1 MLALLSIGTNLAF
14 VRFESPESWTHI
26 RPTPR
31 VRAMTCSRA
40 LPRTFALLLSVWLVA
55 SCAGSERPRTDKPS
69 VEAEAV
75 VDPLPS
81 WNDTPNKAT
90 IVDFVRAVTD
100 PHDPAFAEPEE
111 RVATFDNDG
120 TLWVE
125 QPMYA
130 EMAFALHRVRDLAQ
144 VHPEWRTQEPFKA
157 VLEGDRE
164 ALAASGRRGIL
175 EIVVASHTG
184 MSATL
189 FDSIVTE
196 WVRDARHPKFEQP
209 YTELAYQPQL
219 ELLRYLEANGFK
231 TFIVSGG
238 SADFMRAYTEQ
249 TYGIPPER
257 VVGSSIETRYEVQG
271 GTPTLLR
278 LPQIDFI
285 DDQAGK
291 PVGIHKQIGRRP
303 ILAFGNSDGDFEM
316 LEWTTMG
323 SGGARLGLLLRHD
336 DAEREYA
343 YDRESNVGK
352 LDRGLDAA
360 GSMGWVVV
368 SMKHDW
374 KTVFAEN

>member
-1 MLALLSIGTNLAF
+1 MTLTGA
-14 VRFESPESWTHI
+14 
-26 RPTPR
+26 PR
-31 VRAMTCSRA
+31 RA
-40 LPRTFALLLSVWLVA
+40 FALLLTAWLVA
-55 SCAGSERPRTDKPS
+55 SCAGDQTARVEKPS
-69 VEAEAV
+69 VEAEGV

-81 WNDTPNKAT
+81 WNDTPNKAK
-90 IVDFVRAVTD
+90 IIDFVRAVTD
-100 PHDPAFAEPEE
+100 PDDPAFAEPEE

-130 EMAFALHRVRDLAQ
+130 EMAFALHRVQDLAQ
-144 VHPEWRTQEPFKA
+144 VHPEWRTQEPFRA
-157 VLEGDRE
+157 VLEGDKE

-184 MSATL
+184 MSTTL
-189 FDSIVTE
+189 FDSIATE
-196 WVRDARHPKFEQP
+196 WVRDALHPKFEQP

-238 SADFMRAYTEQ
+238 SVDFMRTYTEA

-257 VVGSSIETRYEVQG
+257 VVGSSIETRYELQG
-271 GTPTLLR
+271 GAPTLLR
-278 LPQIDFI
+278 LPQVDFI
-285 DDQAGK
+285 DDKAGK

-316 LEWTTMG
+316 LEWTTAG
-323 SGGARLGLLLRHD
+323 SGGARLGLLLHHD
-336 DAEREYA
+336 DASREYA
-343 YDRESNVGK
+343 YDRESDVGR
-352 LDRGLDAA
+352 LGRGLDAA
-360 GSMGWVVV
+360 GSMGWVLV
-368 SMKHDW
+368 SMKNDW